1 MTEQLPEHDPNE
13 GIDTTWDHDAATG
26 QWEQVGTF
34 NPDEE
39 APAGG
44 AAS

>member
-13 GIDTTWDHDAATG
+13 GIDTTWDHQGG

-34 NPDEE
+34 DPDEE
-39 APAGG
+39 AKPE
-44 AAS
+44 